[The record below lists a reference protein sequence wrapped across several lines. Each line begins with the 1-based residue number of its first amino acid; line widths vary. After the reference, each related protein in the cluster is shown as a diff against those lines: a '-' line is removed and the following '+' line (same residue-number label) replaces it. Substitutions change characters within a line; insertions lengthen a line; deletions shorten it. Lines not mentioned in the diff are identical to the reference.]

1 MDLRL
6 EGSYRKP
13 LELGPMSSSKPH
25 LGTEH
30 KKEECRGGV
39 EVKSPMMEA
48 MSLLEKLPDVRA
60 EKIALGQR
68 LIARPDYPN
77 DETLE
82 KVADAL
88 LGDVDIFDE

>member
-1 MDLRL
+1 MDLKL

-13 LELGPMSSSKPH
+13 LELRQVSTKKLN
-25 LGTEH
+25 LGTEQ
-30 KKEECRGGV
+30 KKEESRGGV
-39 EVKSPMMEA
+39 EIKSPMMEA
-48 MSLLEKLPDVRA
+48 MALLEKLPDVRA

-88 LGDVDIFDE
+88 LGDVDICDE

>member
-1 MDLRL
+1 MDLKL

-13 LELGPMSSSKPH
+13 LELSDVGHRKVNPSA
-25 LGTEH
+25 EV
-30 KKEECRGGV
+30 KKEMPHKGV

-68 LIARPDYPN
+68 LVARADYPN

-88 LGDVDIFDE
+88 LGDFDICDE

>member
-1 MDLRL
+1 MDLKL
-6 EGSYRKP
+6 EGNYGKP
-13 LELGPMSSSKPH
+13 LELRHVGPKKVVLS
-25 LGTEH
+25 TEH
-30 KKEECRGGV
+30 KKEENRGGV
-39 EVKSPMMEA
+39 EIKSPMMEA
-48 MSLLEKLPDVRA
+48 MSLLEQLPDVRA

-88 LGDVDIFDE
+88 LGDVDICDE

>member
-1 MDLRL
+1 MDLKL

-13 LELGPMSSSKPH
+13 LELRDVGQRKVNPS
-25 LGTEH
+25 TEV
-30 KKEECRGGV
+30 KKESLHKGV

-88 LGDVDIFDE
+88 LGDFDICDE

>member
-1 MDLRL
+1 MDLKL
-6 EGSYRKP
+6 EGSYSKP
-13 LELGPMSSSKPH
+13 IELGPISSSKTN

-30 KKEECRGGV
+30 KKEEHRSGI
-39 EVKSPMMEA
+39 EIKSPMMEA

-88 LGDVDIFDE
+88 LGDIEIGDE

>member
-1 MDLRL
+1 MDLKL
-6 EGSYRKP
+6 EGTYGKP
-13 LELGPMSSSKPH
+13 IELRPVNSQKPH

-30 KKEECRGGV
+30 KKENHRSGV

-48 MSLLEKLPDVRA
+48 MALLEKIPDVRA
-60 EKIALGQR
+60 EKIALGQK

-77 DETLE
+77 AETLE

-88 LGDVDIFDE
+88 LGDVDFLDE

>member
-1 MDLRL
+1 MDLKL
-6 EGSYRKP
+6 EGSYEKP
-13 LELGPMSSSKPH
+13 VELRHLGPKKVILSS
-25 LGTEH
+25 EH
-30 KKEECRGGV
+30 KKEEKRGGV
-39 EVKSPMMEA
+39 EIKSPMMEA
-48 MSLLEKLPDVRA
+48 MALLEKLPDVRA

-88 LGDVDIFDE
+88 LGDVDICDE

>member
-1 MDLRL
+1 MDLKL
-6 EGSYRKP
+6 EGSYGKP
-13 LELGPMSSSKPH
+13 LELRDIGPKKIK
-25 LGTEH
+25 LGTDH
-30 KKEECRGGV
+30 KKEENRSGI

-68 LIARPDYPN
+68 LVARPDYPN

-88 LGDVDIFDE
+88 LGNIDICDE

>member
-1 MDLRL
+1 MDLKL

-13 LELGPMSSSKPH
+13 LELGPIGSHKAN

-30 KKEECRGGV
+30 KKEDPRGGV

-48 MSLLEKLPDVRA
+48 MSLLEKLPDVRS

>member
-1 MDLRL
+1 MDLKL

-13 LELGPMSSSKPH
+13 LELGQVSLKKSNF
-25 LGTEH
+25 GTEQ
-30 KKEECRGGV
+30 KKEENRGGV

-48 MSLLEKLPDVRA
+48 ISLLEKLPDVRS

-88 LGDVDIFDE
+88 LGDVDICDE

>member
-1 MDLRL
+1 MDLKL
-6 EGSYRKP
+6 EGNYGKP
-13 LELGPMSSSKPH
+13 IELGPIGSKKTN
-25 LGTEH
+25 LGSEH
-30 KKEECRGGV
+30 KKEQPRSGI

-88 LGDVDIFDE
+88 LGDFDICDE

>member
-1 MDLRL
+1 MDLKL

-13 LELGPMSSSKPH
+13 LELRDVGHKKVN
-25 LGTEH
+25 LGTEV
-30 KKEECRGGV
+30 KKESPRNGV

-68 LIARPDYPN
+68 LVARPDYPN

-88 LGDVDIFDE
+88 LGDIDICDE

>member
-1 MDLRL
+1 
-6 EGSYRKP
+6 
-13 LELGPMSSSKPH
+13 
-25 LGTEH
+25 
-30 KKEECRGGV
+30 
-39 EVKSPMMEA
+39 MMEA
-48 MSLLEKLPDVRA
+48 MALLEKLPDVRA

-88 LGDVDIFDE
+88 LGDVDICDE